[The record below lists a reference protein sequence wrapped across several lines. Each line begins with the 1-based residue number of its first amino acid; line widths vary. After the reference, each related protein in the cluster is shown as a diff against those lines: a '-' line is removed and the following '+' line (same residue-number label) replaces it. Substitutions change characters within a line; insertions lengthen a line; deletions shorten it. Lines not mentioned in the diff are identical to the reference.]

1 MVRGLPA
8 EWGSCSRTV
17 VIDDKPQTLGY
28 WKDTI
33 AVGLCSGNI
42 VTLDGITGSQVAV
55 FSGHTYS
62 VACVTFSADG
72 RSLVSG
78 SGDKTVKLWDVQTG
92 GVVKTF
98 HGHTGWVFSVSIS
111 SNNMIASG
119 SIDNTICLWNIQT
132 GECHHIIGQLGCV
145 FYVGFSPTNPSHLIS
160 TSSDGFQQWDIN
172 GHQIKPMYKGS
183 HAAFS
188 MDGTHFALCEG
199 KVTTVRNSDSGVIT
213 AKCPTKSDNS
223 FGGSDVNSKC
233 CCFSPDGK
241 LVAIA
246 AGATVYI
253 WDITGSDPYLI
264 ETFIGHTGD
273 ITYLAFSS
281 SFLISLSYDES
292 IKFWQIGASSTNL
305 VVSGPKHIPP
315 VPASVM
321 SVSLQAEDGIA
332 ISSDSDGVVKI
343 WDISTGLC
351 KALFQTPAKG
361 RILPDAQMIDGK
373 LVVVWLENEEIDVW
387 GAERGEL
394 LQAIEVAWDRPNAL
408 RISGDGSKVFFLD
421 GKSIQA
427 WSIQTGEAVGGV
439 ELQDEQ
445 GFDLFHMGGS
455 RICVDFYD
463 SPIQGWDFGISGASP
478 LPLPNISSER
488 PRLEW
493 ISRYHSGLPQIKDT
507 VTGKVVL
514 QLSGRYVDHRDV
526 QWDGQYLVAGY
537 ESGEVLILDL
547 NQILSHSDP

>member
-1 MVRGLPA
+1 MISHRPLDTGRIPLQLVY
-8 EWGSCSRTV
+8 
-17 VIDDKPQTLGY
+17 TL
-28 WKDTI
+28 
-33 AVGLCSGNI
+33 
-42 VTLDGITGSQVAV
+42 VTL
-55 FSGHTYS
+55 
-62 VACVTFSADG
+62 
-72 RSLVSG
+72 LP
-78 SGDKTVKLWDVQTG
+78 LM
-92 GVVKTF
+92 
-98 HGHTGWVFSVSIS
+98 HTGWIFSVSIS
-111 SNNMIASG
+111 SNYMIASG
-119 SIDNTICLWNIQT
+119 SIDNTIRLWNIQT
-132 GECHHIIGQLGCV
+132 GECHHMIGQLGCV

-172 GHQIKPMYKGS
+172 GHQIKPTYKGS

-199 KVTTVRNSDSGVIT
+199 KVTTVRNSDSGVIV
-213 AKCPTKSDNS
+213 AKCPIEIDGS
-223 FGGSDVNSKC
+223 FGGSDGNSKC

-253 WDITGSDPYLI
+253 WDITGSDPHLI

-281 SFLISLSYDES
+281 SSLISLSYDGS

-305 VVSGPKHIPP
+305 VASGPKPIPP
-315 VPASVM
+315 VPASVV

-332 ISSDSDGVVKI
+332 ISSDSDGVVKA

-351 KALFQTPAKG
+351 KALFQTPDKG
-361 RILPDAQMIDGK
+361 GILRDAQIIDGR
-373 LVVVWLENEEIDVW
+373 LVVVWLGNEEIDVW
-387 GAERGEL
+387 DAEKSEL
-394 LQAIEVAWDRPNAL
+394 LQAMEVTWDRPFAL

-421 GKSIQA
+421 GKFIQA

-455 RICVDFYD
+455 RICVDSYD
-463 SPIQGWDFGISGASP
+463 SPIQGWDFGISGSSP

-488 PRLEW
+488 PHLEW
-493 ISRYHSGLPQIKDT
+493 ISKYHSGSPQIKDT
-507 VTGKVVL
+507 VTGKVIL
-514 QLSGRYVDHRDV
+514 QLSGRYAEHKDV
-526 QWDGQYLVAGY
+526 QWDGRYLVAGY
-537 ESGEVLILDL
+537 ESGEVLILDF
-547 NQILSHSDP
+547 NQMLSHSDP